1 MINRIKLNLVLLLL
15 ISLFGACAA
24 PRFVGPKKLS
34 PPLPT
39 ASADIATSLTLSQ
52 WQDMPGWHEDDLSEA
67 WRAFLVSCGR
77 SAVGVFTA
85 ICQQAKT
92 YNVLDAAGVRQ
103 FLEKHFLPYQL
114 SNTDGSRDGLITG
127 YYEPLLLG
135 SRTPSERFRY
145 PIYQQPHPTMAYFSR
160 EEIDGTAGALLGYEL
175 LWVDDLVDLFF
186 LHIQGSGRVALESG
200 EVVRVGYAGQNGHPY
215 VAIGKLLIEEG
226 ELIRE
231 EVNLPAIKAWL
242 RRNPTK
248 TSALL
253 NRNPSYV
260 YFRELPS
267 GLDGPIG
274 ALGVP
279 LTGGRSIAVDPG
291 FIPLGAPVFLDTT
304 WPASTAPL
312 QRLTIAQDKGGAI
325 KGAVRADL
333 FWGFG
338 PDAETYAGHMKE
350 IGRLWVLLPSS

>member
-1 MINRIKLNLVLLLL
+1 MIKKIKLNLVLLLI

-24 PRFVGPKKLS
+24 PRLAGTKQ
-34 PPLPT
+34 PPPSRSVT
-39 ASADIATSLTLSQ
+39 SADIATSLMLSR
-52 WQDMPGWHEDDLSEA
+52 WQDIPGWQEDDPSEA
-67 WRAFLVSCGR
+67 WRAFLISCGR
-77 SAVGVFTA
+77 ATVGVFTA
-85 ICQQAKT
+85 VCKQAKT
-92 YNVLDAAGVRQ
+92 HSGLHAAGVRQ
-103 FLEKHFLPYQL
+103 FFETYFLPYQV
-114 SNTDGSRDGLITG
+114 SNNGSRDGLITG

-145 PIYQQPHPTMAYFSR
+145 PIYKQPHPTMAYFSR
-160 EEIDGTAGALLGYEL
+160 EEIDGTAGMLLGYEL

-231 EVNLPAIKAWL
+231 EVNLPAIKSWL

-248 TSALL
+248 TATLL

-279 LTGGRSIAVDPG
+279 LTAGRSIAVDPS

-304 WPASTAPL
+304 WPASPTPL
-312 QRLTIAQDKGGAI
+312 QRLTVAQDKGGAI

-338 PDAETYAGHMKE
+338 PEAETYAGHMKE
-350 IGRLWVLLPSS
+350 VGRLWVLLPRF